1 MITFTSSVLVSGF
14 PPEADQVSAT
24 EVDRWVGVAHE
35 MDFLSQVLAFSC
47 SHISVQD
54 SGFDFY

>member
-1 MITFTSSVLVSGF
+1 VITFTSSVLVSGF
-14 PPEADQVSAT
+14 GCQVSAT
-24 EVDRWVGVAHE
+24 EVDRWIGVAHE

-54 SGFDFY
+54 SIFTDT